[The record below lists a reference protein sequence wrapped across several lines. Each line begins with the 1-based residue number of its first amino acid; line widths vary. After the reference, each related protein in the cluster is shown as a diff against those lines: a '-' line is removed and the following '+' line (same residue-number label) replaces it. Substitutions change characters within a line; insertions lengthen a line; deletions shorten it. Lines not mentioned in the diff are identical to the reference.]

1 MTCPTCSHETSHVR
15 VERGIVGCHS
25 CMGFSETGGSSTDKI
40 LTRSSERVLEQQ
52 VQNEGDMI
60 TPYVVDRSTNQAVIN
75 QDFIDMYPNQ
85 AANTFTQEELRSSGN
100 ENLTPVQDDS
110 MDEDVEFRGD
120 EKQAIKE
127 IINEE

>member
-1 MTCPTCSHETSHVR
+1 MTCPTCSNETSHIR
-15 VERGIVGCHS
+15 VEQGIVGCHA

-85 AANTFTQEELRSSGN
+85 AANTFSQEELRSSGN

-127 IINEE
+127 IVDGS